1 MNDTNITRLVVGGP
15 MTVTLGIPVG
25 QRIVQSSAGSIR
37 WSSGAWVGIKK
48 NAARMTLSALGHRV
62 VTRLAFSP
70 KRIVGLVAGI
80 AIFSGASV
88 GGAHLLN
95 QGGGRAPLPFE
106 PATSQGSSVTILQE
120 SYTPAAQP
128 QPPDVPIAAG
138 MSIAPAEV
146 IAGGAPALPLSDA
159 RAPGPAPRP
168 AAPAIAKAIP
178 APPASDK
185 LKPAAV
191 ILDEGQALP
200 QSARLPQPAS
210 SGAKTLQ
217 ASTGGVQKP
226 GATVDAAAPARSS
239 SRGAGLVAVTPDGK
253 FALFSN
259 PTTRMPEQF
268 KVGDRLPKGDTIRSI
283 DVKSGKVV
291 TTAKEYELE

>member
-37 WSSGAWVGIKK
+37 WSSGAWVGMKQ
-48 NAARMTLSALGHRV
+48 NAARMTLSALGRRV
-62 VTRLAFSP
+62 VARLAFSP
-70 KRIVGLVAGI
+70 KRIVGLVAGV
-80 AIFSGASV
+80 AIVCGAAV
-88 GGAHLLN
+88 GGAYVLS
-95 QGGGRAPLPFE
+95 QGGGRTPLQFE
-106 PATSQGSSVTILQE
+106 PATSQGSSVRILQE

-128 QPPDVPIAAG
+128 QPTEVPVAAG
-138 MSIAPAEV
+138 MSIAPADV
-146 IAGGAPALPLSDA
+146 IAGGPPTLPLSDA

-168 AAPAIAKAIP
+168 AAATIAKAIP

-191 ILDEGQALP
+191 VLDEEQASP
-200 QSARLPQPAS
+200 QSARLQPAS

-217 ASTGGVQKP
+217 ASTGGVQKT
-226 GATVDAAAPARSS
+226 GATVEAAAPARSS
-239 SRGAGLVAVTPDGK
+239 SRGGGLVAVTPDGK

-268 KVGDRLPKGDTIRSI
+268 KVGNRLPTGDTIRSI